1 MAKDIPLPLP
11 SGFICDPIV
20 YGLREDRQEKAK
32 NFAGYYAEELCL
44 TSQIDSRRL
53 EQAAD
58 RAEALASA
66 CREEAAR
73 MRKLEGDI
81 AVIPNLKRLVRKLR
95 GKDS

>member
-1 MAKDIPLPLP
+1 MAKGIPLPLP
-11 SGFICDPIV
+11 DARVYDLIV
-20 YGLREDRQEKAK
+20 NDLREVRQEKAK

-58 RAEALASA
+58 RAEALACA
-66 CREEAAR
+66 CRQEAAR
-73 MRKLEGDI
+73 MRKLEGEI
-81 AVIPNLKRLVRKLR
+81 AIIPNLKRLVRRLQ